1 MTQTGLSERELDLIC
16 SVLRRHPQIAKAVL
30 YGSRAKGTQRPESD
44 IDLTLFGD
52 VDPMGA
58 ERVASELEELPLPY
72 RFDVSSY
79 AAIRSEALL
88 DHIHRVGVVVYE
100 SDPVLERRSA

>member
-44 IDLTLFGD
+44 IDLTLFGNL
-52 VDPMGA
+52 DPMRA
-58 ERVASELEELPLPY
+58 ERIAADLDELPLPY

-79 AAIRSEALL
+79 ATIQSDALR
-88 DHIHRVGVVVYE
+88 DHIHRVGIVVYE
-100 SDPVLERRSA
+100 IDPLLARRTA